1 MHLDLGP
8 YTQARGT
15 VQLPGSKSISNR
27 VLLLAA
33 LAHGKTLITNLL
45 EADDTRVMLEALATL
60 GVHCLR
66 QDQGYAVAGVG
77 GVFPLRK
84 AQLFLGNAGTA
95 VRLLSAAL
103 ALQAGGG
110 DRAYQISGVPRMHER
125 PIGDLVDSL
134 RALGASIEYA
144 GREGFPPLMIGPMQ
158 KRDEAVAGKADPA
171 ASIKVDP
178 AISIIAP
185 HQQLSVRGDVSSQ
198 FLSAVLM
205 ALPLLPAAQRSVMI
219 KVDGELIS
227 KPYIDLTISLMARFG
242 VQVEREGWQRFTL
255 AAGSSYQA
263 PGYLAVEGDASSA
276 SYFLAAGA
284 IGGGPLRVT
293 GVGAESI
300 QGDIGFAKVLTQMGA
315 NVMMGP
321 DWIEV
326 SGATNRPRRLK
337 AIDMDFN
344 LIPDAAMTV
353 AVLALFAEGTS
364 TLRNIASWRVKETDR
379 LAAMAIELRKLG
391 ATVDA
396 GADFLRITPPATLTA
411 GAEINTYDDHRMAMC
426 FSLVSLAGVPIRI
439 NDPNCVAKTFPDYF
453 ERFGAIVR

>member
-1 MHLDLGP
+1 
-8 YTQARGT
+8 
-15 VQLPGSKSISNR
+15 
-27 VLLLAA
+27 
-33 LAHGKTLITNLL
+33 
-45 EADDTRVMLEALATL
+45 
-60 GVHCLR
+60 
-66 QDQGYAVAGVG
+66 
-77 GVFPLRK
+77 
-84 AQLFLGNAGTA
+84 
-95 VRLLSAAL
+95 
-103 ALQAGGG
+103 
-110 DRAYQISGVPRMHER
+110 
-125 PIGDLVDSL
+125 
-134 RALGASIEYA
+134 
-144 GREGFPPLMIGPMQ
+144 MIGPIQ
-158 KRDEAVAGKADPA
+158 KRAEAVAGKADPA
-171 ASIKVDP
+171 T
-178 AISIIAP
+178 SIIAP

-219 KVDGELIS
+219 KIDGELIS

-263 PGYLAVEGDASSA
+263 PGQIAVEGDASSA
-276 SYFLAAGA
+276 SYFLAAA
-284 IGGGPLRVT
+284 AVGGGPLRVT

-300 QGDIGFAKVLTQMGA
+300 QGDIGFANVLTQMGA

-326 SGATNRPRRLK
+326 SGATNSPRRLK

-379 LAAMAIELRKLG
+379 LAAMATELRKLG

-426 FSLVSLAGVPIRI
+426 FALHTKLHVPVIAIDGPTASGKGTVAQRVAERLGFDYLDSGALYRLLALASVRRQLAVEDVAALTVLARELHIVFREGYVKLDGANVSDEIRAEAIGNRASEIATHASAGP
-439 NDPNCVAKTFPDYF
+439 
-453 ERFGAIVR
+453 